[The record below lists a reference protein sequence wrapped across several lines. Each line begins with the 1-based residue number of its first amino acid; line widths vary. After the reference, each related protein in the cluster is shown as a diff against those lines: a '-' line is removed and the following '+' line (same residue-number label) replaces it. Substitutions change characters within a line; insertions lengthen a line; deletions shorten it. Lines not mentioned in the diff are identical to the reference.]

1 MTFAV
6 FLYLCSQ
13 ILLKRMKKVLSLML
27 LALLM
32 VMVGCRQ
39 KSTNDASEQTEEKKP
54 KASVTFLDGCTYDFG
69 VYGRREPVTCDFVF
83 RNDGELP
90 FVIDDI
96 ETSCGCT
103 QVSYPKHPVK
113 VGDTDTIHVTY
124 DGNGFKSGYFVKYC
138 HIYSNADT
146 VYSLRIQGTYSEVLE
161 EEWLKGQKK

>member
-1 MTFAV
+1 
-6 FLYLCSQ
+6 
-13 ILLKRMKKVLSLML
+13 MKKVLSLML
-27 LALLM
+27 LALLI

-39 KSTNDASEQTEEKKP
+39 KSNNDAASEQAEEKKP

-83 RNDGELP
+83 RNDGEMP
-90 FVIDDI
+90 FVINEV

-103 QVSYPKHPVK
+103 QVNYPKHPIK

-124 DGNGFKSGYFVKYC
+124 DGNGFKSGYFAKYC
-138 HIYSNADT
+138 HIHSNADT

>member
-1 MTFAV
+1 
-6 FLYLCSQ
+6 
-13 ILLKRMKKVLSLML
+13 MKKVLSLML
-27 LALLM
+27 LALLI

-39 KSTNDASEQTEEKKP
+39 KSNNDASEQAEEKKP

-69 VYGRREPVTCDFVF
+69 IYGRREPVTCDFVF
-83 RNDGELP
+83 RNDGEMP
-90 FVIDDI
+90 FVINEV

-103 QVSYPKHPVK
+103 QVNYPKHPIK

-124 DGNGFKSGYFVKYC
+124 DGNGFKSGYFAKYC
-138 HIYSNADT
+138 HIHSNADT